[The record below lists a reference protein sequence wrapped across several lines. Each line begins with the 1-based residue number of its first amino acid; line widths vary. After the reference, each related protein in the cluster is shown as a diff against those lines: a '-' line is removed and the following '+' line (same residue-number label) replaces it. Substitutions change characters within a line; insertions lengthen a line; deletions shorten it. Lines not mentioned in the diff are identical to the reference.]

1 MAAFVPHRS
10 NKYFHVMASNGIVSS
25 CLIYHRCISNRTGF
39 GYSNCAPNVVGAR
52 SSVLNHHRFWGYT
65 SGPSSSRNTLPSTIH
80 GHAACRSALPRERFS
95 PLARNGRTGP
105 IWLCPL
111 TRVDRKWLADRLTG
125 AIDPKPHSPLGSML
139 LSPAILIAQTVL
151 PRHIVTPAILITAE
165 RRGRVIAKVG
175 QLRRPCG
182 AYALAGPGASEPTR
196 ACIIVRLQAIR
207 ARAQRL
213 VAG

>member
-95 PLARNGRTGP
+95 PLAPFGSGVADAR
-105 IWLCPL
+105 CPL
-111 TRVDRKWLADRLTG
+111 IGVDRKWSEVALAEACALVVTREPAKQSGRLSWRSLSFQWEATAHPCG
-125 AIDPKPHSPLGSML
+125 IARRESIALGRYLGSEV
-139 LSPAILIAQTVL
+139 IQ
-151 PRHIVTPAILITAE
+151 
-165 RRGRVIAKVG
+165 RGHHR
-175 QLRRPCG
+175 
-182 AYALAGPGASEPTR
+182 EH
-196 ACIIVRLQAIR
+196 
-207 ARAQRL
+207 QR
-213 VAG
+213 

>member
-1 MAAFVPHRS
+1 MSLMAAFVPHRS

-95 PLARNGRTGP
+95 PL
-105 IWLCPL
+105 
-111 TRVDRKWLADRLTG
+111 TRKR
-125 AIDPKPHSPLGSML
+125 
-139 LSPAILIAQTVL
+139 SPACFVDCRLIGVNRKCRASFRTAPFGKTCRPGTTMSASGQDV
-151 PRHIVTPAILITAE
+151 RHGIPA
-165 RRGRVIAKVG
+165 K
-175 QLRRPCG
+175 
-182 AYALAGPGASEPTR
+182 
-196 ACIIVRLQAIR
+196 
-207 ARAQRL
+207 
-213 VAG
+213 

>member
-1 MAAFVPHRS
+1 MSLMAAFVPHRS

-95 PLARNGRTGP
+95 PLARSGHLMDWRFPRSAKT
-105 IWLCPL
+105 
-111 TRVDRKWLADRLTG
+111 DLA
-125 AIDPKPHSPLGSML
+125 A
-139 LSPAILIAQTVL
+139 
-151 PRHIVTPAILITAE
+151 
-165 RRGRVIAKVG
+165 
-175 QLRRPCG
+175 
-182 AYALAGPGASEPTR
+182 AYEHYL
-196 ACIIVRLQAIR
+196 
-207 ARAQRL
+207 
-213 VAG
+213 